1 MALAAVIHLAGTIP
15 AYHARNRGAAPLLV
29 AQASSARVIV
39 TDHPHTAQM
48 LLPLSHR
55 KVIFLADSHEARAK
69 LGALL
74 AEAKVPEVLLMSER
88 FEPATRLSP
97 LKIRESDKIGRMFIQ
112 YWGRVGRDLK

>member
-1 MALAAVIHLAGTIP
+1 M
-15 AYHARNRGAAPLLV
+15 
-29 AQASSARVIV
+29 IV

-48 LLPLSHR
+48 LLPASHR
-55 KVIFLADSHEARAK
+55 KVIFLPTPRGAGEAR
-69 LGALL
+69 GA
-74 AEAKVPEVLLMSER
+74 ARRGQSKPEVLLMSER